1 MGLLD
6 HLKLGP
12 LLLRGGWRN
21 EACSHG
27 DGVSVLEL
35 GSKCEKESHGLRQ
48 DNSSCSWKWGV
59 YSLPLPQTCH

>member
-48 DNSSCSWKWGV
+48 DNSSCSWK
-59 YSLPLPQTCH
+59 